1 MIESLPTFSE
11 RNPKLCLYVF
21 IEDSMKFLFDFFPIL
36 LFFVA
41 YKAYDI
47 YVATAVMIVAT
58 FIQVSWSW
66 LQHRRIEKMHLI
78 TLVLITV
85 LGGATLVLR
94 DPSFIMW
101 KPSVINWAF
110 GAVFIGSQFIG
121 KKPIVQ
127 RMMESNVELPAHIW
141 PRLNIAWA
149 IFFIFLGFLNLYVF
163 KNYDEATWVNF
174 KLFGMIGLTFVFII
188 AQAFFIGRYI
198 KEPESTDSKEES

>member
-1 MIESLPTFSE
+1 
-11 RNPKLCLYVF
+11 
-21 IEDSMKFLFDFFPIL
+21 MKFLFDFFPIL

-66 LQHRRIEKMHLI
+66 LQFRRVEKMHLI

-85 LGGATLVLR
+85 LGGATLILR
-94 DPSFIMW
+94 DPAFIMW
-101 KPSVINWAF
+101 KPSIINWAF

-141 PRLNIAWA
+141 PRLNSAWA
-149 IFFIFLGFLNLYVF
+149 IFFIILGFLNLYVF
-163 KNYDEATWVNF
+163 KNYDEETWVNF

-188 AQAFFIGRYI
+188 GQAFFIGKYI
-198 KEPESTDSKEES
+198 KEPQETTEEAPEESKEKP